1 MNSIKD
7 VFLRFVI
14 NILVIDLLNRPNVCL
29 VFAHLQNSM
38 DVAGSGGGGVGDAV
52 DVAVLSPPKTAADFQ
67 FLLDQLK
74 TELAKGNYK
83 LLLLSAGEMNV

>member
-14 NILVIDLLNRPNVCL
+14 NILVIHLLNRPNVCL

-38 DVAGSGGGGVGDAV
+38 DVAGSGGGVGDAV

-83 LLLLSAGEMNV
+83 LLLLSVREMNL